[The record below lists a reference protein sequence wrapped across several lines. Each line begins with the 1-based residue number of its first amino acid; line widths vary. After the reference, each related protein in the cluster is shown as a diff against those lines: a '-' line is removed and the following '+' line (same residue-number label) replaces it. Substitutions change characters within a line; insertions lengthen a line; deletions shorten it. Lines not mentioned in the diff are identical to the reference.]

1 MGVQRV
7 SFRNWNE
14 ERKHREVRIK
24 KLEKIQ
30 GLESLVATWEPLAIK
45 SADNHEYFLELKRK
59 LRCAQNQYR
68 AMKQ

>member
-1 MGVQRV
+1 MGVQRTH
-7 SFRNWNE
+7 FRNWDE

-30 GLESLVATWEPLAIK
+30 
-45 SADNHEYFLELKRK
+45 HQYFLDLKRK
-59 LRCAQNQYR
+59 LRCAQNQLR

>member
-1 MGVQRV
+1 MGVQRTH
-7 SFRNWNE
+7 FRNWDE

-30 GLESLVATWEPLAIK
+30 GLESLVATWQPLAVN
-45 SADNHEYFLELKRK
+45 SDFNHQYFLELKRK